1 MIYALGLVLILVGLY
16 GVLSKKNMVK
26 IIIALGIMGYGVN
39 LFLALLGYRE
49 KGAVDPLLQA
59 LVLISLG
66 IGLGILILMKSLV
79 SRLYERYGT
88 LDITRIRRLKG

>member
-26 IIIALGIMGYGVN
+26 IIIALGIMGYGVT

-49 KGAVDPLLQA
+49 KGTLDPLIQA

-66 IGLGILILMKSLV
+66 IGLGILILMKSLA
-79 SRLYERYGT
+79 SRLLR
-88 LDITRIRRLKG
+88 